1 MPVKIILEKKGKAIP
16 PKQDKTAVIVVGRF
30 QPPTLGHA
38 TLINAAKKAW
48 RDNKYDAVIVFIVE
62 GKETSKD
69 KKRNPLSGESRE
81 YYLRHSSYSKGLRF
95 AVVSSA
101 FDAFIK
107 CRELGYEPMCVVGGK
122 FVEGEKEENRAEG
135 YKKLLDKYFKDEN
148 DEPID
153 HKAIVLERNQH
164 SDGVAGISG
173 STVRAAVLNDRFED
187 FKDMVA
193 ITSEKVV
200 KKMFNE
206 IKDALTKKEEEG
218 EE

>member
-16 PKQDKTAVIVVGRF
+16 PMQNKTAAIVIGRF

-48 RDNKYDAVIVFIVE
+48 RENKYDAVIVFIVE
-62 GKETSKD
+62 GKETSKN
-69 KKRNPLSGESRE
+69 KKKNPLSGESRE
-81 YYLRHSSYSKGLRF
+81 FYLKHSSFSKGLKF
-95 AVVSSA
+95 AVVGSA

-135 YKKLLDKYFKDEN
+135 YKALLDKYFKDN
-148 DEPID
+148 DGEPIE
-153 HKAIVLERNQH
+153 HKAVVLERNQH

-173 STVRAAVLNDRFED
+173 STVRAAVLADRYDD
-187 FKDMVA
+187 FADMVA
-193 ITSEKVV
+193 LTSDKLI
-200 KKMFNE
+200 KRMFNE
-206 IKDALTKKEEEG
+206 LKDALTKKEEDE
-218 EE
+218 